1 MNIIRHFVRKPV
13 SDFVGKLR
21 SGLMMTLLTYPGES
35 SAYNPITSPTSLS
48 SLATPATLTLTPL
61 RLYPSSPPSN
71 PFRVP
76 TYSFATSPPV
86 TFQAST
92 FCYNTT
98 KKPPS
103 PPFLHVYKPLILSL
117 TYIISPGTS
126 FHSGGGLLTTY
137 DTVRCSLMS
146 TTKIQRRQYK

>member
-1 MNIIRHFVRKPV
+1 
-13 SDFVGKLR
+13 
-21 SGLMMTLLTYPGES
+21 MTLLTYPGES
-35 SAYNPITSPTSLS
+35 FAYNPITSQTLS
-48 SLATPATLTLTPL
+48 ALATPATLTLTPL
-61 RLYPSSPPSN
+61 RPYPSSPPSN

-86 TFQAST
+86 TFQAFT

-103 PPFLHVYKPLILSL
+103 PPFPHVYKPLILSL

-137 DTVRCSLMS
+137 ETVRCSLMS
-146 TTKIQRRQYK
+146 TTKIQRSQYK

>member
-1 MNIIRHFVRKPV
+1 
-13 SDFVGKLR
+13 
-21 SGLMMTLLTYPGES
+21 MTLLTYPDES

-48 SLATPATLTLTPL
+48 ALATPATLTLTPL
-61 RLYPSSPPSN
+61 RPYPSSPPSN

-103 PPFLHVYKPLILSL
+103 PPFPHVYKPLILSL

-146 TTKIQRRQYK
+146 TTKIQRRKYK